1 MKEMLLKELVM
12 RDFNALNWMMENV
25 PFNDAYEKLGGFNLS
40 AEVTISENGI
50 DLDAFF
56 DFNFGCLNG
65 TIYYGDDGLAVIDYK
80 FDVWLKDITTPIANV
95 TAVDDEFYVNE
106 WYD

>member
-12 RDFNALNWMMENV
+12 RDFDALSEMMENV

-40 AEVTISENGI
+40 ARVDINKFGI
-50 DLDAFF
+50 DIDAFF

-65 TIYYGDDGLAVIDYK
+65 TIYYGDDGSAVVDYK

-95 TAVDDEFYVNE
+95 TVADDEFNVNE
-106 WYD
+106 WYN